1 LPALATFHPVESKR
15 RILMA
20 FWVGTSG
27 WVYPHWK
34 GVFYPP
40 ELPQKEWLKFY
51 SSRFRTVELN
61 NSFYHLPSEKSF
73 QSWAGS
79 TPPDFL
85 FSVKASRFITH
96 IKKLKVDSRPVEVFL
111 ERAKL
116 LGPKLGPI
124 LFQLPPDWSCNVERL
139 EAFLEIL
146 PSDLTFTFE
155 FRNESWF
162 NEKVYKL
169 LEKKGIALCLI
180 SLPGFLCPIK
190 ATAPFVYIRMHG
202 SGLVYGGLYGSEELG
217 YWAQIARGFLRQGF
231 NLYVYFNNDAFGFA
245 VRNAAEF
252 IEMLS

>member
-96 IKKLKVDSRPVEVFL
+96 IKKLKCG
-111 ERAKL
+111 K
-116 LGPKLGPI
+116 
-124 LFQLPPDWSCNVERL
+124 
-139 EAFLEIL
+139 
-146 PSDLTFTFE
+146 T
-155 FRNESWF
+155 
-162 NEKVYKL
+162 
-169 LEKKGIALCLI
+169 
-180 SLPGFLCPIK
+180 
-190 ATAPFVYIRMHG
+190 
-202 SGLVYGGLYGSEELG
+202 
-217 YWAQIARGFLRQGF
+217 
-231 NLYVYFNNDAFGFA
+231 
-245 VRNAAEF
+245 
-252 IEMLS
+252 